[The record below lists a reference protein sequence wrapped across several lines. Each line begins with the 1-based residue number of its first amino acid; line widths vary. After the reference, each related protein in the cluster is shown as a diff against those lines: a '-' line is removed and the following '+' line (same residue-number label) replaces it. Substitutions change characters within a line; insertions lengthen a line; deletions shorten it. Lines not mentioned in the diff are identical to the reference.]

1 MYKSVKA
8 ARELRNVLTKPT
20 TPCAKARLS
29 MELREDYEECRDMMD
44 AILGTAQALGVYD
57 PDTSWHHMTQEGR
70 QALEE
75 MEAEAA

>member
-1 MYKSVKA
+1 MFKSVKGVHQ
-8 ARELRNVLTKPT
+8 LRNALNKPM

-29 MELREDYEECRDMMD
+29 LEFREEYEECRDMMD

-75 MEAEAA
+75 MESETV